1 MSIFVL
7 VHGAWHDSRC
17 WELLT
22 PYLTAAGHQV
32 LTPDLPG
39 HGRSTLPPQ
48 RATLKLYAQ
57 TLTEIIRG
65 CSDPVILVG
74 HSMAGMV
81 ITEAAS
87 LIPAHITQ
95 LIYLCAY
102 LPRQDESVFSL
113 IASNRGHEPLTP
125 IEMALS
131 MSADKR
137 TCNLELDAAGIT
149 SLFYGSSSPAQAR
162 VAIARLQVQGSL
174 PLAAEVRYDEQ
185 QLQTVPKRYIYCT
198 EDKVIPLHHQR
209 RMVAHH
215 STVTAQTLTE
225 QKFTGQTL
233 TTQTLAS
240 DHSPFY
246 CCPAELAAALTSS

>member
-1 MSIFVL
+1 MSIIVL

-48 RATLKLYAQ
+48 RATLKLYVQ
-57 TLTEIIRG
+57 TLIEIIQG
-65 CSDPVILVG
+65 CSEPVILVG

-81 ITEAAS
+81 ITEVAT
-87 LIPAHITQ
+87 LIPAHIKE

-102 LPRQDESVFSL
+102 LPRPGESVFSL

-125 IEMALS
+125 IELALS

-137 TCNLELDAAGIT
+137 TCSLDLDATGI
-149 SLFYGSSSPAQAR
+149 SALFYGNSSPAQAQ
-162 VAIARLQVQGSL
+162 VALARLQVQSSL
-174 PLAAEVRYDEQ
+174 PLAAEVRYDEP
-185 QLQTVPKRYIYCT
+185 QLQAVSKRYIYCT
-198 EDKVIPLHHQR
+198 EDKVVPLHHQR

-215 STVTAQTLTE
+215 DS
-225 QKFTGQTL
+225 FS
-233 TTQTLAS
+233 TQTLKS

-246 CCPAELAAALTSS
+246 CCPAELAPALTLN